1 MKKLILNCILFCG
14 PLIFIFLFFLI
25 DDPFGI
31 IHKDKCLAATSEDM
45 MIIRKYFK
53 EYKTNSR
60 STFIFGNSRTHAF
73 NNYKCGEGTD
83 NYFFDFG
90 CPGESVLNI
99 KKKLNLILENQ
110 DNVKNVVILIDE
122 GILEN
127 TDNNNRF
134 YQGPVYNH
142 TPQSSNVSY
151 LTFYSNYINY
161 YFSDFFFVKH
171 IYYKITGN
179 YIEGWMKDAFK
190 KPGSDINYKCKSY
203 PTLADSLLETNFQEY
218 KRLFKP
224 DYISYPKK
232 EITIDKRD
240 VEHLVHIKQVLES
253 RKINYKIIYPP
264 SFHKRKIEY
273 NIGKFLRS
281 CFEENFYDFSGVNK
295 ITTDST
301 LNYENLHFTYRAA
314 NMMMDSICLKV
325 NE

>member
-1 MKKLILNCILFCG
+1 LKKLFANT
-14 PLIFIFLFFLI
+14 FIFGSPLFFFLLFFVI

-31 IHKDKCLAATSEDM
+31 LYKSNCLAATSEDM
-45 MIIRKYFK
+45 MVIRKYLTQYEIK
-53 EYKTNSR
+53 APSA
-60 STFIFGNSRTHAF
+60 FIFGNSRTHAF
-73 NNYKCGEGTD
+73 KQYKCGATTEE
-83 NYFFDFG
+83 FFDFG

-99 KKKLNLILENQ
+99 KKKLQLVIDKQKE
-110 DNVKNVVILIDE
+110 VKNVLILLDD

-127 TDNNNRF
+127 TDNTHKF

-151 LTFYSNYINY
+151 ITFYSNYIKY
-161 YFSDFFFVKH
+161 YFSDFFFIKH
-171 IYYKITGN
+171 VYYRLTGN
-179 YIEGWMKDAFK
+179 YKEAWMKDAFA
-190 KPGSDINYKCKSY
+190 KPGVDINYACKNY
-203 PTLADSLLETNFQEY
+203 PTLADSLLETNFEEY
-218 KRLFKP
+218 KRVFKP
-224 DYISYPKK
+224 DYVSYPKK

-240 VEHLVHIKQVLES
+240 VEHLNQIKQVLES

-273 NIGKFLRS
+273 KVQKFLGT
-281 CFEENFYDFSGVNK
+281 CFAENFYDFSGVNK

-314 NMMMDSICLKV
+314 NMIMDSICLKV